1 MPFKDILYNLS
12 YANLIL
18 YGAVIPSLDDGEKKQ
33 KGKDGKDVL
42 YAQDPRNRDMYLK
55 LINNMK

>member
-1 MPFKDILYNLS
+1 MPFRDVLYNIS

-18 YGAVIPSLDDGEKKQ
+18 YGAVIPSLDG
-33 KGKDGKDVL
+33 DGKDNKGKKNVID
-42 YAQDPRNRDMYLK
+42 AQDPKNREMYLN

>member
-1 MPFKDILYNLS
+1 MLYNIS

-18 YGAVIPSLDDGEKKQ
+18 YGAVIPSLDGDG
-33 KGKDGKDVL
+33 KGKGKKSNVID
-42 YAQDPRNRDMYLK
+42 AQDPRNREMYLN

>member
-1 MPFKDILYNLS
+1 MPFRDVLYNIS

-18 YGAVIPSLDDGEKKQ
+18 YGAVIPSLDGDG
-33 KGKDGKDVL
+33 KGKGKKSNVID
-42 YAQDPRNRDMYLK
+42 AQDPRNREMYLN